1 MSFEIEKG
9 RPIPSNRHDNPFP
22 LDQMAV
28 GDSFTVNHSVMR
40 PGTVSS
46 RIATWNKR
54 NPAMKFITRQ
64 VNRQG
69 RGKTTR
75 VWRVV

>member
-9 RPIPSNRHDNPFP
+9 KPIPSNRHDNPFP
-22 LDQMAV
+22 FEKMIV
-28 GDSFTVNHSVMR
+28 GDSFVVSPGEMK

-46 RIATWNKR
+46 RVASFNKR

-64 VNRQG
+64 VNRRG